1 VSWAVVSGGRGS
13 IGRPVAEHLVVGGWH
28 VLALDREPAQNAA
41 RPPLIAKAIDVTDSA
56 AVRQALDDVIPSRE
70 PIGLL
75 VNAVGLIWNEPL
87 VSLRGAAWQA
97 HQVETWRDVIEANLT
112 APFVVAS
119 AVVLRMARSGGGA
132 VINFSSVSG
141 RGNAGQAA
149 YSAAKAGVE
158 GLTKA
163 MAVELG
169 PLGIRVNAIAPGFI
183 DVASTRTAVAGD
195 RLSAIADR
203 TPTRRLGTIEDIIS
217 AVDFL
222 AGNTFVNGIVL
233 DVNGGFRL

>member
-1 VSWAVVSGGRGS
+1 VSWAVVSGGVGS
-13 IGRPVAEHLVVGGWH
+13 IGRPVAEYLADRGWQ
-28 VLALDREPAQNAA
+28 VLALDREPAQSGP
-41 RPPLIAKAIDVTDSA
+41 RPTLVAKAIDVTDSL
-56 AVRQALDDVIPSRE
+56 AVNQALDEAIPSRE
-70 PIGLL
+70 PIALL

-87 VSLRGAAWQA
+87 VSLRGAGWQA
-97 HQVETWRDVIEANLT
+97 HQVDTWRNVIEANLT
-112 APFVVAS
+112 APFVVSS

-141 RGNAGQAA
+141 QGNAGQAA

-163 MAVELG
+163 MAAELG

-183 DVASTRTAVAGD
+183 DVPSTRTALAGD

-203 TPTRRLGTIEDIIS
+203 TPARRLGTVDDIID
-217 AVDFL
+217 AIDFL
-222 AGNTFVNGIVL
+222 AGNTFVTGIVL